1 MRPRLT
7 ILPLLCYFVIGAV
20 AQQPAPTSRAN
31 AQNPDTA
38 RISATLPDSVAL
50 APLIYLASDR
60 LEGRHI
66 SSPWIDT
73 AANYI
78 AAQFRKAGAHP
89 APGTK
94 SYFQHFTKTIT
105 RHQMRQ
111 LGQDLRYNMPGFEF
125 SKDYKLKNIIACI
138 PGTDPVLRKQYI
150 MLSAH
155 YDHIGRADY
164 PLEVDGKPDSIF
176 NGARDNATGTAAVIA
191 AARYFGKYP
200 PRRSVLLACFTAE
213 EEGEFGSEYYSDNP
227 LVPLEQTVFDLNVD
241 NAAYNTTNAICLFG
255 LGRTSPDSL
264 ITKACLTYSLAVLAE
279 PPGLSLFERSD
290 NFNFARYGMP
300 APCFSMGIK
309 KWDAEIDRTYHRRD
323 DNVDNMDL
331 EYVVKFIRAYV
342 LSAKYIAND
351 PVQPE
356 WTTHDEF
363 EQGWLKLYFPPV
375 HLSDTP
381 RRALLPSRVHP

>member
-1 MRPRLT
+1 MFLKRQTPMRPRLA
-7 ILPLLCYFVIGAV
+7 IYLFSFVFFTGAA
-20 AQQPAPTSRAN
+20 AQQPYPTSHTT
-31 AQNPDTA
+31 QISDTA
-38 RISATLPDSVAL
+38 RISATLPYSVAL

-66 SSPWIDT
+66 GSPWIDT

-78 AAQFRKAGAHP
+78 VAQFRKAGAHP
-89 APGTK
+89 APGAK
-94 SYFQHFTKTIT
+94 SYFQVFTKSIS
-105 RHQMRQ
+105 RRDLQRV
-111 LGQDLRYNMPGFEF
+111 GQDLQYNMPGQELR
-125 SKDYKLKNIIACI
+125 KDYKLRNIIACI

-164 PLEVDGKPDSIF
+164 PLEVDGKPDSIY

-191 AARYFGKYP
+191 AARYFGNYP

-227 LVPLEQTVFDLNVD
+227 LVPLEQTVFDLNID

-279 PPGLSLFERSD
+279 PPSLNLFERSD

-300 APCFSMGIK
+300 APCFSMGMK

-331 EYVVKFIRAYV
+331 DYVVKFIRAYI
-342 LSAKYIAND
+342 LSAQYIAND
-351 PVQPE
+351 PVQPH
-356 WTTHDEF
+356 WTTKDEF
-363 EQGWLKLYFPPV
+363 QKGWLKLYAPA
-375 HLSDTP
+375 H
-381 RRALLPSRVHP
+381 H